1 MFCSSSCSHSKPKAR
16 HSNSEG
22 LQESQGNTVPK
33 TVVRRLLAS
42 AAKASGV
49 AARRRKGS
57 CCVLFGPLFSL
68 SLSLFFFFF
77 SFLFPF
83 LAGNRAV
90 GLRRF
95 FFSSFFCLERRGR
108 QLGLAPTRFCF
119 SPRQLSRHPRHSSV
133 EEGSL
138 YALPI
143 RCSIFCLSEA
153 LHRCKDAQACSQ
165 QQEAGCMPQ
174 KLFRVCFSCSGI
186 ALDHDLTKRPS

>member
-1 MFCSSSCSHSKPKAR
+1 M
-16 HSNSEG
+16 
-22 LQESQGNTVPK
+22 
-33 TVVRRLLAS
+33 
-42 AAKASGV
+42 
-49 AARRRKGS
+49 
-57 CCVLFGPLFSL
+57 LFGPLFC
-68 SLSLFFFFF
+68 
-77 SFLFPF
+77 PF

-95 FFSSFFCLERRGR
+95 FFSFCLERRGK
-108 QLGLAPTRFCF
+108 QLGLAPTRLRF

-165 QQEAGCMPQ
+165 QQEACR
-174 KLFRVCFSCSGI
+174 KSFSVS
-186 ALDHDLTKRPS
+186 AFPVVA